1 MKIKMSHC
9 NVKKQQQQQNMASL
23 QWQTPIKIGSHIC
36 PNRLLKSA
44 LTEGLASPENR
55 VTNRHIRLYEKWGQ
69 AGIGLIIS
77 GNIVC
82 DRRYLERAGNVAIDL
97 EYPHTYDGL
106 QREMLRKWAKVS
118 KAGGSIFIGQVSNA
132 GLKVNQYTVDLTVGP
147 NAGPAGVIP
156 KGSTRKRSG
165 LEMPAEARACTVDDF
180 DLFVKKW
187 VHTAKVLNECGWDGM
202 QVHAAHGY
210 LVCSLLSPTTNK
222 RTDMYGGSLE
232 NRARLLLRILRG
244 IRNVVLPNFIV
255 SVKIHCSDLD
265 DNGFKWKE
273 CAEVLSWLDQE
284 NLVDLVEFSGDFGRA
299 MRASRGVVV
308 GDNAPEGTFV
318 PESLKTT
325 WFADR
330 VRAIRL
336 TKKAGKVKLCVTG
349 GYVHGYQLEDTI
361 KTDLADM
368 VGIGRPACIAIDDVG
383 HRFKED
389 TEESTKIWRDAPQN
403 FSNQMWL
410 YHNFLNIG
418 NGLGYDYEISID
430 KASEIHGQYHL
441 DWALE
446 YRKTMIDNGSGI
458 GFVSSKL

>member
-1 MKIKMSHC
+1 
-9 NVKKQQQQQNMASL
+9 MASL

-187 VHTAKVLNECGWDGM
+187 VHTAKVLNEC
-202 QVHAAHGY
+202 
-210 LVCSLLSPTTNK
+210 
-222 RTDMYGGSLE
+222 
-232 NRARLLLRILRG
+232 
-244 IRNVVLPNFIV
+244 FIM
-255 SVKIHCSDLD
+255 C
-265 DNGFKWKE
+265 N
-273 CAEVLSWLDQE
+273 SW
-284 NLVDLVEFSGDFGRA
+284 
-299 MRASRGVVV
+299 
-308 GDNAPEGTFV
+308 
-318 PESLKTT
+318 
-325 WFADR
+325 
-330 VRAIRL
+330 
-336 TKKAGKVKLCVTG
+336 
-349 GYVHGYQLEDTI
+349 
-361 KTDLADM
+361 
-368 VGIGRPACIAIDDVG
+368 
-383 HRFKED
+383 
-389 TEESTKIWRDAPQN
+389 
-403 FSNQMWL
+403 
-410 YHNFLNIG
+410 
-418 NGLGYDYEISID
+418 
-430 KASEIHGQYHL
+430 
-441 DWALE
+441 
-446 YRKTMIDNGSGI
+446 
-458 GFVSSKL
+458 